1 MEMKAAAVKPPINL
15 DDFAKVD
22 IRIGTIEGVYD
33 VEGSKKLVRL
43 DVSFGDHRRRI
54 LAGMKTERDDLQA
67 LVGAQTLFLVN
78 LEPKKMAGEVSEGMI
93 LDVGYAD
100 GLTPA
105 LVVPERPMP
114 PGSRVG

>member
-1 MEMKAAAVKPPINL
+1 MKSAPIKPTILL
-15 DDFAKVD
+15 DDFAKID
-22 IRIGTIEGVYD
+22 IRVGTIEGVHD
-33 VEGSKKLVRL
+33 VEGSKKLIRL

-54 LAGMKTERDDLQA
+54 LAGMKGERDDLQA
-67 LVGAQTLFLVN
+67 LVGIQTLFLVN
-78 LEPKKMAGEVSEGMI
+78 LESKKMAGEISEGMV

-114 PGSRVG
+114 PGARVG